1 MSNSSNSIN
10 FDLAKFAFSAEQI
23 RDINELVY
31 EGIERLPELSAIHQ
45 FYRGIIYDKE
55 VGFITGGGL
64 VGKKGQGCDPQTQ
77 DWRVS
82 TRKVLWQ
89 PKEWEIFLD
98 ECAEDLKNTMVLY
111 AMNQGTRVDDLTDT
125 DYMAIVVEVLIGA
138 VYKFMYRLIWMSDT
152 DADNV
157 DFETL
162 NVAALATLTAVPTA
176 AVTEQTEGDP
186 LVGDVY
192 KVSTAD
198 DKVKCALADG
208 TIIYLAAEAAT
219 GNAEADT
226 TYYSMDTENKITPIE
241 GTVYMGVAKSTA
253 GAVKCALANGTII
266 YLSGEAAASP
276 GVAQEGKSYYSFTG
290 ATLEVNG
297 GGYITEDVDPEY
309 FDIIDGLF
317 KQLRG
322 LVAED
327 NTRGQ
332 TIAANSKTSKAD
344 QMGEMSPDSAYKLLS
359 DMWYKAPIKLRQ
371 MKADTNVENRPKF
384 LVTQS
389 IADAYEQYL
398 IGKGIDRTYVNLVEG
413 VQVLSFLGVPV
424 VPMAIWDEMIQA
436 YNDLGD
442 TYFKPHRALLTT
454 KSVLAVGTP
463 NGEREFGEFDIW
475 YDKTS
480 RKNYILLKDKLDA
493 KIANPDHFIYAE

>member
-1 MSNSSNSIN
+1 MSNSIN
-10 FDLAKFAFSAEQI
+10 FNLANFTFSAEQI

-31 EGIERLPELSAIHQ
+31 EGIEKLPELSAIHQ

-98 ECAEDLKNTMVLY
+98 ECADDLKNTMVLY

-152 DADNV
+152 NAEEV
-157 DFETL
+157 DY
-162 NVAALATLTAVPTA
+162 NDYPTA
-176 AVTEQTEGDP
+176 TVTEQTVGSA
-186 LVGDVY
+186 LV
-192 KVSTAD
+192 
-198 DKVKCALADG
+198 
-208 TIIYLAAEAAT
+208 
-219 GNAEADT
+219 
-226 TYYSMDTENKITPIE
+226 
-241 GTVYMGVAKSTA
+241 GTVYTA
-253 GAVKCALANGTII
+253 VPEATEGAVKCALANGTII
-266 YLSGEAAASP
+266 YLSGTAATDNAEADTT
-276 GVAQEGKSYYSFTG
+276 YYSKDT
-290 ATLEVNG
+290 TNTVTVNE

-322 LVAED
+322 LVADD
-327 NTRGQ
+327 NTRGV
-332 TIAANSKTSKAD
+332 TIAANSQSSKTG
-344 QMGEMSPDSAYKLLS
+344 QMTYMTPDRAYTLLS

-371 MKADTNVENRPKF
+371 MKADTNVDNRPKF

>member
-1 MSNSSNSIN
+1 MSNSIN
-10 FDLAKFAFSAEQI
+10 FDLANFTFSAEQI

-64 VGKKGQGCDPQTQ
+64 VGKKGQGCDPETQ

-98 ECAEDLKNTMVLY
+98 ECADDLKNTMVLY

-152 DADNV
+152 DAEKV

-176 AVTEQTEGDP
+176 AVTQQAVGDP
-186 LVGDVY
+186 LDDNVY
-192 KVSTAD
+192 LAVTESTEGA
-198 DKVKCALADG
+198 VKCALANG
-208 TIIYLAAEAAT
+208 TIIYLSGTAAT
-219 GNAEADT
+219 GDAEDGK
-226 TYYSMDTENKITPIE
+226 TYYSKDTENKITPIE
-241 GTVYMGVAKSTA
+241 GTVYMGVAKGTL
-253 GAVKCALANGTII
+253 GAQKCTLSNGTIV
-266 YLSGEAAASP
+266 YLAADPAT
-276 GVAQEGKSYYSFTG
+276 GVAQEGKTYYSLSG
-290 ATLEVNG
+290 ETLEVNG

-327 NTRGQ
+327 NTRGV
-332 TIAANSKTSKAD
+332 TITANSQDSKTG
-344 QMGEMSPDSAYKLLS
+344 QMTYMTPDRAYTLLS
-359 DMWYKAPIKLRQ
+359 DMWYNAPIKLRQ

>member
-1 MSNSSNSIN
+1 MSNSIN
-10 FDLAKFAFSAEQI
+10 FNLANFAFTAEQI

-31 EGIERLPELSAIHQ
+31 EGIEKLPELSAIHQ

-98 ECAEDLKNTMVLY
+98 ECADDLKNTMVLY

-138 VYKFMYRLIWMSDT
+138 VYKFIYRLIWMSDT

-176 AVTEQTEGDP
+176 AATEQTTGSP

-192 KVSTAD
+192 EVSTAD

-208 TIIYLAAEAAT
+208 TVIYLAAEKST
-219 GNAEADT
+219 GNAVADK
-226 TYYSMDTENKITPIE
+226 TYYSMDAENKITPIE
-241 GTVYMGVAKSTA
+241 GTVYMGVAKGTQ
-253 GAVKCALANGTII
+253 GAQKCTLSNGTIV
-266 YLSGEAAASP
+266 YLAADAAT
-276 GVAQEGKSYYSFTG
+276 GVAQEGKTYYSKDTEN
-290 ATLEVNG
+290 TVTING

-327 NTRGQ
+327 NTRGV
-332 TIAANSKTSKAD
+332 TITANSKTSKAD
-344 QMGEMSPDSAYKLLS
+344 QMGEMTADRAYTLLS

>member
-1 MSNSSNSIN
+1 MSNSIN
-10 FDLAKFAFSAEQI
+10 FDLANFTFTAEQI

-77 DWRVS
+77 DWKVS

-152 DADNV
+152 DAEEV
-157 DFETL
+157 DY
-162 NVAALATLTAVPTA
+162 NDYP
-176 AVTEQTEGDP
+176 
-186 LVGDVY
+186 
-192 KVSTAD
+192 
-198 DKVKCALADG
+198 
-208 TIIYLAAEAAT
+208 LAAAT
-219 GNAEADT
+219 QQTAGSAL
-226 TYYSMDTENKITPIE
+226 E
-241 GTVYMGVAKSTA
+241 GTVYLAVPKTTD

-266 YLSGEAAASP
+266 YLSGTAAS
-276 GVAQEGKSYYSFTG
+276 GNAEADTTYYSKDTDNPV
-290 ATLEVNG
+290 TVNE

-322 LVAED
+322 LVADD
-327 NTRGQ
+327 NTRGV
-332 TIAANSKTSKAD
+332 TITANGKTSKAD
-344 QMGEMSPDSAYKLLS
+344 QMGEMTPDSAYSLLS
-359 DMWYKAPIKLRQ
+359 TMWYKAPIKLRQ

>member
-98 ECAEDLKNTMVLY
+98 ECADDLKNTMVLY

-152 DADNV
+152 NAEEV
-157 DFETL
+157 DYNDYPL
-162 NVAALATLTAVPTA
+162 AAATEQTVGSSLDGTVYTAVP
-176 AVTEQTEGDP
+176 
-186 LVGDVY
+186 
-192 KVSTAD
+192 K
-198 DKVKCALADG
+198 
-208 TIIYLAAEAAT
+208 
-219 GNAEADT
+219 T
-226 TYYSMDTENKITPIE
+226 TD
-241 GTVYMGVAKSTA
+241 

-266 YLSGEAAASP
+266 YLSGTAAS
-276 GVAQEGKSYYSFTG
+276 GNAEADTTYYSKDTEN
-290 ATLEVNG
+290 TVTVNE

-327 NTRGQ
+327 NNRGQ
-332 TIAANSKTSKAD
+332 TITANSKTSKAD
-344 QMGEMSPDSAYKLLS
+344 QMGEMTPDSAYSLLS
-359 DMWYKAPIKLRQ
+359 SMWYKAPIKLRQ
-371 MKADTNVENRPKF
+371 MRADTNVDNRPKF

-463 NGEREFGEFDIW
+463 NGDREFGEFDIW

>member
-98 ECAEDLKNTMVLY
+98 ECADDLKNTMVLY

-152 DADNV
+152 DAEEV
-157 DFETL
+157 DYNDYPL
-162 NVAALATLTAVPTA
+162 AAA
-176 AVTEQTEGDP
+176 TEQTAG
-186 LVGDVY
+186 
-192 KVSTAD
+192 S
-198 DKVKCALADG
+198 ALQ
-208 TIIYLAAEAAT
+208 
-219 GNAEADT
+219 
-226 TYYSMDTENKITPIE
+226 
-241 GTVYMGVAKSTA
+241 GTVYLAVPKTTE

-266 YLSGEAAASP
+266 YLSGTAAS
-276 GVAQEGKSYYSFTG
+276 GNAEADKTYYSKDTDNPV
-290 ATLEVNG
+290 TVNE

-327 NTRGQ
+327 NTRGV
-332 TIAANSKTSKAD
+332 TITANSKTSKAD
-344 QMGEMSPDSAYKLLS
+344 QMGEMTADRAYALLS

-371 MKADTNVENRPKF
+371 MKADTNVDNRPKF

>member
-1 MSNSSNSIN
+1 
-10 FDLAKFAFSAEQI
+10 
-23 RDINELVY
+23 
-31 EGIERLPELSAIHQ
+31 
-45 FYRGIIYDKE
+45 
-55 VGFITGGGL
+55 
-64 VGKKGQGCDPQTQ
+64 
-77 DWRVS
+77 
-82 TRKVLWQ
+82 
-89 PKEWEIFLD
+89 
-98 ECAEDLKNTMVLY
+98 
-111 AMNQGTRVDDLTDT
+111 
-125 DYMAIVVEVLIGA
+125 MAIVVEVLIGA

-152 DADNV
+152 NAEEV
-157 DFETL
+157 DYNEYPL
-162 NVAALATLTAVPTA
+162 AAA
-176 AVTEQTEGDP
+176 TEQTEGDDI
-186 LVGDVY
+186 V
-192 KVSTAD
+192 
-198 DKVKCALADG
+198 
-208 TIIYLAAEAAT
+208 
-219 GNAEADT
+219 
-226 TYYSMDTENKITPIE
+226 
-241 GTVYMGVAKSTA
+241 GTVYLAVTESTD

-266 YLSGEAAASP
+266 YLSGTAAS
-276 GVAQEGKSYYSFTG
+276 GTAEAGKTYYSKDTDNPV
-290 ATLEVNG
+290 TINE

-327 NTRGQ
+327 NTRGV
-332 TIAANSKTSKAD
+332 TITANSQDSKTG
-344 QMGEMSPDSAYKLLS
+344 QMTYMTPDRAYTLLS

>member
-1 MSNSSNSIN
+1 MSNSIN
-10 FDLAKFAFSAEQI
+10 FDLANFTFSAEQI

-31 EGIERLPELSAIHQ
+31 EGIEKLPELSAIHQ

-152 DADNV
+152 DAEEV

-162 NVAALATLTAVPTA
+162 NVAELATLTAVPTA
-176 AVTEQTEGDP
+176 AVTVQTAGSP
-186 LVGDVY
+186 LVGEVY
-192 KVSTAD
+192 EVSAAD

-208 TIIYLAAEAAT
+208 TVIYLAAEEST
-219 GNAEADT
+219 GDAEDGK
-226 TYYSMDTENKITPIE
+226 TYYSKDTEHKITPIE
-241 GTVYMGVAKSTA
+241 GTVYMGVAKGTQ
-253 GAVKCALANGTII
+253 GAQKCTLSNGTIV
-266 YLSGEAAASP
+266 YLAADPAT
-276 GVAQEGKSYYSFTG
+276 GVAQEDKTYYSLTG
-290 ATLEVNG
+290 ATQEVNV
-297 GGYITEDVDPEY
+297 GGYITEDVNPEY

-327 NTRGQ
+327 NTRGV
-332 TIAANSKTSKAD
+332 TITANSQDSKTG
-344 QMGEMSPDSAYKLLS
+344 QMTYMTPDRAYTLLS

>member
-1 MSNSSNSIN
+1 MSNSIN
-10 FDLAKFAFSAEQI
+10 FDLANFTFTAEQI

-77 DWRVS
+77 DWKVS

-98 ECAEDLKNTMVLY
+98 ECADDLKNTMVLY

-152 DADNV
+152 DAEEV
-157 DFETL
+157 DY
-162 NVAALATLTAVPTA
+162 NDYP
-176 AVTEQTEGDP
+176 
-186 LVGDVY
+186 
-192 KVSTAD
+192 
-198 DKVKCALADG
+198 
-208 TIIYLAAEAAT
+208 LAAAT
-219 GNAEADT
+219 QQTAGSAL
-226 TYYSMDTENKITPIE
+226 E
-241 GTVYMGVAKSTA
+241 GTVYLAVPKTTD

-266 YLSGEAAASP
+266 YLSGTAAS
-276 GVAQEGKSYYSFTG
+276 GNAEADTTYYSKDTDNPV
-290 ATLEVNG
+290 TVNE

-322 LVAED
+322 LVADD
-327 NTRGQ
+327 NNRGV
-332 TIAANSKTSKAD
+332 TITANGKTSKAD
-344 QMGEMSPDSAYKLLS
+344 QMGEMTPDSAYSLLS
-359 DMWYKAPIKLRQ
+359 TMWYKAPIKLRQ
-371 MKADTNVENRPKF
+371 TKADTNVDNRPKF

>member
-1 MSNSSNSIN
+1 MSNSIN
-10 FDLAKFAFSAEQI
+10 FDLANFTFTAEQI

-45 FYRGIIYDKE
+45 FYPGIIYDKE

-64 VGKKGQGCDPQTQ
+64 IGKKGQGCDPQTQ
-77 DWRVS
+77 DWKVS

-98 ECAEDLKNTMVLY
+98 ECADDLKNTMVLY

-152 DADNV
+152 DAEEV
-157 DFETL
+157 DY
-162 NVAALATLTAVPTA
+162 NDYP
-176 AVTEQTEGDP
+176 
-186 LVGDVY
+186 
-192 KVSTAD
+192 
-198 DKVKCALADG
+198 
-208 TIIYLAAEAAT
+208 LAAAT
-219 GNAEADT
+219 QQTAGSAL
-226 TYYSMDTENKITPIE
+226 E
-241 GTVYMGVAKSTA
+241 GTVYLAVPKTTD

-266 YLSGEAAASP
+266 YLSGTAAS
-276 GVAQEGKSYYSFTG
+276 GNAEADTTYYSKDTDNPV
-290 ATLEVNG
+290 TVNE

-322 LVAED
+322 LVADD
-327 NTRGQ
+327 NTRGV
-332 TIAANSKTSKAD
+332 TITANGKTSKAD
-344 QMGEMSPDSAYKLLS
+344 QMGEMTPDSAYSLLS
-359 DMWYKAPIKLRQ
+359 TMWYKAPIKLRQ
-371 MKADTNVENRPKF
+371 TKADTNVDNRPKF

>member
-1 MSNSSNSIN
+1 MSNSIN
-10 FDLAKFAFSAEQI
+10 FDLANFTFSAEQI

-31 EGIERLPELSAIHQ
+31 EGIEKLPELSAIHQ

-98 ECAEDLKNTMVLY
+98 ECADDLKNTMVLY

-152 DADNV
+152 NAEEV
-157 DFETL
+157 DY
-162 NVAALATLTAVPTA
+162 NDYPTA
-176 AVTEQTEGDP
+176 TVTEQTVGSA
-186 LVGDVY
+186 LV
-192 KVSTAD
+192 
-198 DKVKCALADG
+198 
-208 TIIYLAAEAAT
+208 
-219 GNAEADT
+219 
-226 TYYSMDTENKITPIE
+226 
-241 GTVYMGVAKSTA
+241 GTVYTA
-253 GAVKCALANGTII
+253 VPEATEGAVKCALANGTII
-266 YLSGEAAASP
+266 YLSGTAATDNAEADTT
-276 GVAQEGKSYYSFTG
+276 YYSKDT
-290 ATLEVNG
+290 TNTVTVNE

-327 NTRGQ
+327 NTRGV
-332 TIAANSKTSKAD
+332 TITANSQDSKTG
-344 QMGEMSPDSAYKLLS
+344 QMTYMTPDRAYTLLS

>member
-1 MSNSSNSIN
+1 MSNSIN
-10 FDLAKFAFSAEQI
+10 FDLANFTFTAEQI

-45 FYRGIIYDKE
+45 FYPGIIYDKE

-77 DWRVS
+77 DWKVS

-98 ECAEDLKNTMVLY
+98 ECADDLKNTMVLY

-152 DADNV
+152 DAEEV
-157 DFETL
+157 DY
-162 NVAALATLTAVPTA
+162 NDYP
-176 AVTEQTEGDP
+176 
-186 LVGDVY
+186 
-192 KVSTAD
+192 
-198 DKVKCALADG
+198 
-208 TIIYLAAEAAT
+208 LAAAT
-219 GNAEADT
+219 QQTAGSAL
-226 TYYSMDTENKITPIE
+226 E
-241 GTVYMGVAKSTA
+241 GTVYLAVPKTTD

-266 YLSGEAAASP
+266 YLSGTAAS
-276 GVAQEGKSYYSFTG
+276 GNAEADTTYYSKDTDNPV
-290 ATLEVNG
+290 TVNE

-327 NTRGQ
+327 NKRGV
-332 TIAANSKTSKAD
+332 TIAANSQSSKTG
-344 QMGEMSPDSAYKLLS
+344 QMTYMTPERAYTLLS

-371 MKADTNVENRPKF
+371 MKADTNVDNRPKF

>member
-1 MSNSSNSIN
+1 MSNSIN
-10 FDLAKFAFSAEQI
+10 FDLAKFTFTAEQI

-31 EGIERLPELSAIHQ
+31 EGIEKLPELSAIHQ
-45 FYRGIIYDKE
+45 FYSGIVYDKE

-77 DWRVS
+77 DWKVN

-111 AMNQGTRVDDLTDT
+111 AMNKGTRVDDLTDT
-125 DYMAIVVEVLIGA
+125 DYMAIVVEVLVGA

-152 DADNV
+152 DAEEV
-157 DFETL
+157 DYNEYPK
-162 NVAALATLTAVPTA
+162 AAA
-176 AVTEQTEGDP
+176 TEQTAGSA
-186 LVGDVY
+186 LV
-192 KVSTAD
+192 
-198 DKVKCALADG
+198 
-208 TIIYLAAEAAT
+208 
-219 GNAEADT
+219 
-226 TYYSMDTENKITPIE
+226 
-241 GTVYMGVAKSTA
+241 GTVYLAVTSSTA

-266 YLSGEAAASP
+266 YLNGEAATGNAES
-276 GVAQEGKSYYSFTG
+276 GKTYYSKDTEHPV
-290 ATLEVNG
+290 TVNE

-327 NTRGQ
+327 NKRGE
-332 TIAANSKTSKAD
+332 TIAANSQTSKAD
-344 QMGEMSPDSAYKLLS
+344 QMAYMTPERAYNLLS
-359 DMWYKAPIKLRQ
+359 AMWYKAPIRLRN

-398 IGKGIDRTYVNLVEG
+398 IGKGIDRTFVNLVEG
-413 VQVLSFLGVPV
+413 VQVLSFLGIPV

-463 NGEREFGEFDIW
+463 NGERAYGEFDIW

>member
-1 MSNSSNSIN
+1 MSNSIN
-10 FDLAKFAFSAEQI
+10 FDLAKFTFTAEQI

-31 EGIERLPELSAIHQ
+31 EGIEKLPELSAIHQ
-45 FYRGIIYDKE
+45 FYSGIVYDKE

-77 DWRVS
+77 DWKVN

-89 PKEWEIFLD
+89 PKEWEIYLD

-111 AMNQGTRVDDLTDT
+111 AMNKGTRVDDLTDT
-125 DYMAIVVEVLIGA
+125 DYMAIVVEVLVDA

-152 DADNV
+152 DAEEV
-157 DFETL
+157 DY
-162 NVAALATLTAVPTA
+162 NDYPKAAA
-176 AVTEQTEGDP
+176 TEQTAGSA
-186 LVGDVY
+186 LV
-192 KVSTAD
+192 
-198 DKVKCALADG
+198 
-208 TIIYLAAEAAT
+208 
-219 GNAEADT
+219 
-226 TYYSMDTENKITPIE
+226 
-241 GTVYMGVAKSTA
+241 GTVYLAVTSSTA

-266 YLSGEAAASP
+266 YLNGEAATGNAES
-276 GVAQEGKSYYSFTG
+276 GKTYYSKDT
-290 ATLEVNG
+290 AHPVTVNE

-327 NTRGQ
+327 NKRGE
-332 TIAANSKTSKAD
+332 TIAANSQTSKAD
-344 QMGEMSPDSAYKLLS
+344 QMAYMTPERAYNLLS
-359 DMWYKAPIKLRQ
+359 TMWYKAPIKLRR
-371 MKADTNVENRPKF
+371 MKADTNVEKRPKF

-389 IADAYEQYL
+389 IADAYEKYL
-398 IGKGIDRTYVNLVEG
+398 IGKGIDRTFVNLVEG
-413 VQVLSFLGVPV
+413 VQVLSFLGIPV

-454 KSVLAVGTP
+454 KPVLAVGTP
-463 NGEREFGEFDIW
+463 NGERAYGEFDIW

-493 KIANPDHFIYAE
+493 KIASPDHFIYAE